1 VSFKE
6 AGATSTGD
14 HDIPFFQFGILVN
27 SSFRFLFWWRK
38 AFPRSPVLYLYL
50 APLYLYSAPSTMAG
64 STTEKIQPWKSFP
77 PPEKK
82 AEGGVY
88 EYPEL
93 KKGDVM
99 VTSTRSASFFEAHC
113 GPKPTEDLAQS
124 SESRI

>member
-1 VSFKE
+1 VTIIQGLE
-6 AGATSTGD
+6 ATLEGLKRAGSPQGRTS
-14 HDIPFFQFGILVN
+14 
-27 SSFRFLFWWRK
+27 S
-38 AFPRSPVLYLYL
+38 
-50 APLYLYSAPSTMAG
+50 PLYTFTSSIPKLAAYIMAG

-82 AEGGVY
+82 AGGVY

-113 GPKPTEDLAQS
+113 GPKPTEDLAQA